1 MYLTYNGRRPHK
13 VKLDGQIILLAPGR
27 RQYCETVAKLIVES
41 GAMWAAH
48 DAGVI
53 KIEAERPGI
62 KQADTVVASRRPAIV
77 PPPPPTKKNRA
88 RRKKQTD
95 KA

>member
-1 MYLTYNGRRPHK
+1 MYLTYNGIWPHK

-53 KIEAERPGI
+53 KIEAERPGV
-62 KQADTVVASRRPAIV
+62 KPADTVVAAERPAIV
-77 PPPPPTKKNRA
+77 PPPPTKKKRA